1 MSERID
7 DEAGSRL
14 LFDAV
19 RGSIRAHGG
28 DTTEA
33 PFDRLDEPSR
43 AVWLA
48 AWRALISELMRRDYI
63 FANYSTVRS
72 MAEGEPISA
81 LWRAL
86 ETKAGYGKAADDG
99 E

>member
-1 MSERID
+1 MSEKID
-7 DEAGSRL
+7 DDAASRL

-19 RGSIRAHGG
+19 RSAIRARGG

-43 AVWLA
+43 AVWLD
-48 AWRALISELMRRDYI
+48 AWRGLCGELLRRDYV
-63 FANYSTVRS
+63 FAHYLTIRR

-86 ETKAGYGKAADDG
+86 EEQQAKRSGDGAG
-99 E
+99 